1 MLSKRM
7 TAKSL
12 ELKPASQAR
21 KRMVNDSRDCHPA
34 GCDRPPDRPPAAPAL
49 PPRSAAA
56 LLRPFPEYDAP
67 ELSDDLCLLSEAG
80 WCSAMFYVS
89 PTVDSDRSE
98 ALFYHTGKES
108 LPPPSRCHAPLQK
121 PTKSPFPC
129 TAPHPL
135 NTYFLSK
142 LSNFTSHQVQ
152 SQINI
157 PRKSHSSGVLQH
169 TGSDTCG
176 WSSSSFLPWSWIEGA
191 GPTGGACQSETGT
204 SGRESAPGGSQSR
217 GRTRLMDSRASQWNQ
232 QPRTPRTLR
241 RKCERWRMTDRRK
254 SVWHANNAGAPRANE
269 INE

>member
-1 MLSKRM
+1 
-7 TAKSL
+7 
-12 ELKPASQAR
+12 
-21 KRMVNDSRDCHPA
+21 
-34 GCDRPPDRPPAAPAL
+34 
-49 PPRSAAA
+49 
-56 LLRPFPEYDAP
+56 
-67 ELSDDLCLLSEAG
+67 
-80 WCSAMFYVS
+80 MFYVS

-98 ALFYHTGKES
+98 AISFITQERKV
-108 LPPPSRCHAPLQK
+108 CPLLLAATLHFRNRQ
-121 PTKSPFPC
+121 KSPFPC

-204 SGRESAPGGSQSR
+204 SGRESAPSGSQSR
-217 GRTRLMDSRASQWNQ
+217 GRTRLMDSRASQ
-232 QPRTPRTLR
+232 
-241 RKCERWRMTDRRK
+241 
-254 SVWHANNAGAPRANE
+254 
-269 INE
+269 